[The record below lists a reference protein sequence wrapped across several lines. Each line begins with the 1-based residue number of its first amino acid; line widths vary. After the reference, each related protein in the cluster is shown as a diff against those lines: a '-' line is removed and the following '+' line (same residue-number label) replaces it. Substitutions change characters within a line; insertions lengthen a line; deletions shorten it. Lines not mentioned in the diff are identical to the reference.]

1 MRHPRLVEF
10 ETRLKQLFDAIDD
23 LLEEKYGRTYHLHPS
38 RPARGLTGNKAHD
51 GLFNVGAT
59 FTPGYGSHHGT
70 DELRSAWAA
79 MYQRQFGVVIDP
91 EKQVLPLIGTKEGI
105 FHLPMAILEPGDIV
119 LVPDPGYITY
129 SRGTIFAGGKPH
141 YFPLH
146 AGSGFLPDLDAIPPS
161 LAEKTRILWL
171 NYPNN
176 PTGAVCDLAFFKQV
190 VNFAHKHDILVC
202 HDAAYS
208 QVFFGSCHPPSILQ
222 VDRGDEVCI
231 EFNSLSKSHNMAG
244 WRVGAVV
251 GNQQVISRLYR
262 LKTNIDSGHFRPI
275 EDAAVTAMLGDQ
287 GWVKGR
293 NNVYKSRADAVVNSL
308 LSLGLDVHHP
318 HATLYVWT
326 KIPVGKQAADFT
338 VELLE
343 NTHVSVA
350 PGTFFGSM
358 GEGFIR
364 ISITAPES
372 RLDEG
377 MQRIINWIAK
387 GQRI

>member
-1 MRHPRLVEF
+1 
-10 ETRLKQLFDAIDD
+10 
-23 LLEEKYGRTYHLHPS
+23 
-38 RPARGLTGNKAHD
+38 
-51 GLFNVGAT
+51 
-59 FTPGYGSHHGT
+59 
-70 DELRSAWAA
+70 
-79 MYQRQFGVVIDP
+79 
-91 EKQVLPLIGTKEGI
+91 
-105 FHLPMAILEPGDIV
+105 
-119 LVPDPGYITY
+119 
-129 SRGTIFAGGKPH
+129 
-141 YFPLH
+141 
-146 AGSGFLPDLDAIPPS
+146 
-161 LAEKTRILWL
+161 
-171 NYPNN
+171 
-176 PTGAVCDLAFFKQV
+176 
-190 VNFAHKHDILVC
+190 
-202 HDAAYS
+202 
-208 QVFFGSCHPPSILQ
+208 
-222 VDRGDEVCI
+222 
-231 EFNSLSKSHNMAG
+231 MAG